1 MTVCV
6 ETDTNLFSVW
16 VVFEFIINEFSL
28 SSFPISPRFSNASS
42 TSWRL
47 LDELCLR
54 SVLFRLFVSFV
65 NENRVG
71 TASAVRILLVG
82 IPSSSF

>member
-6 ETDTNLFSVW
+6 ETDTNSVSVW
-16 VVFEFIINEFSL
+16 VDFELVINEFSL
-28 SSFPISPRFSNASS
+28 SSFSISPRFSNASS

-47 LDELCLR
+47 LDEPCLR

-65 NENRVG
+65 KENKVG